1 MANKLGCAKFRGG
14 WDHGENATFV
24 VTLQI
29 TNLPTKEDRDLILHK
44 VGNMMHRLLI
54 EAQEAQEEARDKP
67 GQFDLAAHR
76 LSRPAGVLRLI

>member
-1 MANKLGCAKFRGG
+1 MTNKLGRAKFRGG

-29 TNLPTKEDRDLILHK
+29 YNLPTEEDRDLILHK

-54 EAQEAQEEARDKP
+54 EAQDAPKEAA
-67 GQFDLAAHR
+67 
-76 LSRPAGVLRLI
+76 